1 MASLDGRKYW
11 WQKPNWK
18 RILAVAL
25 AFAMIVSGVPFQAD
39 GVWGG
44 TARADEEIWNTDAM
58 AQKSGAVSGYQSS
71 LSSVLAKSG
80 TVLTGDQATWGFN
93 EKLYDESG
101 TTQSTLEK
109 KEGTFEN
116 NNGDILYV
124 DANSGKFAPNLTS
137 ERIQVNAGTKVYSC
151 ERK

>member
-44 TARADEEIWNTDAM
+44 TARADEEIWNTDEM
-58 AQKSGAVSGYQSS
+58 TQKSGAVSGYQSS
-71 LSSVLAKSG
+71 LFSALAKSG
-80 TVLTGDQATWGFN
+80 TVLTGEQAAWGFN
-93 EKLYDESG
+93 EKLCDGLGAE
-101 TTQSTLEK
+101 QSTLEK

-116 NNGDILYV
+116 NNGDILHV
-124 DANSGKFAPNLTS
+124 DANSGKFAKDLTK
-137 ERIQVNAGTKVYSC
+137 ERIQVNAGTKFV
-151 ERK
+151 EVR